1 MGANVISLS
10 VQNGS
15 AGYTIARQVAER
27 LSFRYY
33 DWEVTSE
40 AARLAGVPP
49 TEVVAAERVP
59 GFLER
64 MMRRLGAISTMTI
77 EGSPGFSDPSPA
89 VWNTALQSLTS
100 DDYRQFIERVV
111 DQLATEGAAVI
122 VGHAGQ
128 HILRKRPGVLRV
140 FIHGSLAVRAGRHA
154 IEQDID
160 LAAAEEAIKQSDRD
174 RRDLMRNIYHFE
186 WTDASLY
193 DLTLNTDHVS
203 EDWAVEAIAG
213 AAKEVP

>member
-1 MGANVISLS
+1 MPANVITLS

-15 AGYTIARQVAER
+15 YGYTIARQLAEK
-27 LSFRYY
+27 LNFRYY
-33 DWEVTSE
+33 DWEITSE

-49 TEVVAAERVP
+49 TDVVAAERVP

-89 VWNTALQSLTS
+89 VWNTAIQSLTS

-111 DQLATEGAAVI
+111 DQLANEGDCVI

-128 HILRKRPGVLRV
+128 YILREHSGVLKV
-140 FIHGSLAVRAGRHA
+140 LIHGSLAVRAQRHA
-154 IEQDID
+154 QEQGIDIE
-160 LAAAEEAIKQSDRD
+160 AATKAIKQSDRD
-174 RRDLMRNIYHFE
+174 RRDLLRSVYHFD
-186 WTDASLY
+186 WNDAAYY
-193 DLTLNTDHVS
+193 DMTLNTDHFS
-203 EDWAVEAIAG
+203 EDWAVETILS
-213 AAKEVP
+213 AAQALP